1 MITAITASEKAS
13 SRSVVRSK
21 GASDLAGSLIAA
33 MIGLARSAAH
43 DGRMEP

>member
-13 SRSVVRSK
+13 SRSVVRSN

-33 MIGLARSAAH
+33 MIGLAPLLRT
-43 DGRMEP
+43 MEGWGA